1 MREALKEE
9 IAQELSEA
17 VVNLFR
23 KAGGS
28 RAVLGGER
36 ALRRGVDTAS
46 RYAADLADDARDE
59 GRRLIRYANRELRDH
74 PVAAFGAG
82 LAIGALLGMMLTHR
96 SSDALDS

>member
-1 MREALKEE
+1 MRDALKEE

-28 RAVLGGER
+28 RAVLDGEKT
-36 ALRRGVDTAS
+36 LRRGVETAT
-46 RYAADLADDARDE
+46 RYAADLAEDARGE
-59 GRRLIRYANRELRDH
+59 GRRIIRYANRELREH

-96 SSDALDS
+96 TNDALDS